1 MSIKRAV
8 REVIGNSKNALAVVS
23 HKLLSC
29 AGNDQYRRFIVLSRS
44 RTGSNLLISLLNSH
58 PHIHAEGEI
67 FAKLRRRNCK
77 EVLAKAFAKQ
87 PWYINAKGFKIFYY
101 HPLDDRSCNIWD
113 ELQSLDD
120 LYIIHLK
127 RRNILRTLLSRKIA
141 RAQDVWAVSSDRQH
155 SNLCK
160 AQVSVSFTL
169 DELNKGFKQTREWE
183 EVGDKMFRNHPAL
196 SIDYEELVNDRTNTF
211 RKVTEFLGVEYT
223 QPKADLKKQNTKSMR
238 ETITNYDELKSAFFQ
253 TEWGIFFED

>member
-1 MSIKRAV
+1 MGVIQAV
-8 REVIGNSKNALAVVS
+8 REGIRNPKNALAVVS
-23 HKLLSC
+23 HKLLSLV
-29 AGNDQYRRFIVLSRS
+29 GNNQYRRFIVLSRS

-58 PHIHAEGEI
+58 PHIYAEGEI
-67 FAKLRRRNCK
+67 FAKLSGRNYK

-87 PWYINAKGFKIFYY
+87 PFHINAKGFKIFYY

-113 ELQSLDD
+113 ELQSLND
-120 LYIIHLK
+120 LHIIHLK

-141 RAQDVWAVSSDRQH
+141 KIQNVWAVSSDRQH

-160 AQVSVSFTL
+160 DKVSTHFTV

-183 EVGDKMFRNHPAL
+183 EVGDKMFRTHPVL

-223 QPKADLKKQNTKSMR
+223 QPKTELKKQNTKSMR
-238 ETITNYDELKSAFFQ
+238 ETITNYDALKSAFFQ
-253 TEWGIFFED
+253 TEWGLFFED